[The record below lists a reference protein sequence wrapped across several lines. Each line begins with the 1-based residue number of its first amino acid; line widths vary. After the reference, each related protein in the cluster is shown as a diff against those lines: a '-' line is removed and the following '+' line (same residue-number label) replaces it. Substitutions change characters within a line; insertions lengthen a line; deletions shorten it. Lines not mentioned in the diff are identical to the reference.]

1 MTIIIPISKRF
12 KRNELAKDITPA
24 APTSSLSHPH
34 PRRPHPICSKA
45 TQVREDVGA
54 DMSARG
60 EVGCQLSFQLC
71 LLVIVLLLGK
81 GPYTHKYLAA
91 TEEDPISVL
100 YTQKQARVPARVARQ
115 AGD

>member
-1 MTIIIPISKRF
+1 MIAIPISKRF
-12 KRNELAKDITPA
+12 KRNVLPKDIAPT
-24 APTSSLSHPH
+24 APTSSLSHPY
-34 PRRPHPICSKA
+34 PRRPHPVWSKA

-81 GPYTHKYLAA
+81 EPSAHKYLAA
-91 TEEDPISVL
+91 ISVL
-100 YTQKQARVPARVARQ
+100 YTQQARVPVRVAGQ